1 MPRVLVIG
9 GGVAGL
15 AAGLFL
21 SRAGYAVTL
30 LEAGRRLGGR
40 ASSGMLPGFGEVDL
54 GFHVL
59 MRTCV
64 LARRFLGLL
73 GAEGD
78 VSFQRRLEVPL
89 WIGGRIVWVRS
100 HALFHLVPALL
111 RLPSLSLRE
120 RAGLIRLLS
129 ALRPPMDVTAT
140 EWLRRIRIS
149 SRAVDL
155 LLKPLLLAALN
166 GDPREVSAPYAAMV
180 VRRALLSLRG
190 GALGF
195 FRVPMSRIWARV
207 VPPLERAGGEV
218 HLEAR
223 VTGIL
228 LHRGKAIGVRLT
240 GGEEITG
247 TAVIAALP
255 PQELLDLLPED
266 ARDFLEPAK
275 GIPWSPIVCVH
286 LLFAKPILPLPFLF
300 TPGLALQAVF
310 SVSRLQ
316 GKDGPEHV
324 VLVQSGAR
332 DWIERP
338 LAEVREELLG
348 CLQRVVP
355 QVGSTKLLSAY
366 VLRFPQATFLPAPEV
381 EGLRPQVVTPIPGL
395 FLAGDFVRTG
405 WPSTLEGAIR
415 SGLMAAEA
423 LTRIGGPPRGRI
435 IGGKLFGSA
444 VVPPGN
450 AAPWA
455 SCPP

>member
-1 MPRVLVIG
+1 VAKQVGGRVLVVG
-9 GGVAGL
+9 GGVAGVAAAARL
-15 AAGLFL
+15 A
-21 SRAGYAVTL
+21 RAGAPVVL
-30 LEAGRRLGGR
+30 LERSRRLGGR
-40 ASSGMLPGFGEVDL
+40 AASGTLPGFGEVDL

-59 MRTCV
+59 MRTCRA
-64 LARRFLGLL
+64 ARALLRGL
-73 GAEGD
+73 GAERD
-78 VSFQRRLEVPL
+78 VRFQPRIEVPM
-89 WIGGRIVWVRS
+89 WRAGRVHWVKS
-100 HALFHLVPALL
+100 YPLFHLTPFLFQFGHLPARERLALVRLL
-111 RLPSLSLRE
+111 R
-120 RAGLIRLLS
+120 GLAHVPEAS
-129 ALRPPMDVTAT
+129 AAD
-140 EWLRRIRIS
+140 WLRSLKIP

-155 LLKPLLLAALN
+155 LLRPLVLAALN
-166 GDPREVSAPYAAMV
+166 GEPEDISAHYAAMV
-180 VRRALLSLRG
+180 VRRALLSPRG

-195 FRVPMSRIWARV
+195 FQVPMSRIWARAI
-207 VPPLERAGGEV
+207 PPLERAGGEV
-218 HLEAR
+218 RLEAR
-223 VTGIL
+223 VTEIL

-255 PQELLDLLPED
+255 PQELLDLLPDD
-266 ARDFLEPAK
+266 ARDLLGPVE

-286 LLFAKPILPLPFLF
+286 LLFAKPVLPFPFLF
-300 TPGLALQAVF
+300 TPGLALQTAF

-338 LAEVREELLG
+338 LAEVREELLE

-366 VLRFPQATFLPAPEV
+366 VLRFPRATFLPAPKV

-423 LTRIGGPPRGRI
+423 VVGNSLQVNISPKKGGRWR
-435 IGGKLFGSA
+435 SR
-444 VVPPGN
+444 
-450 AAPWA
+450 
-455 SCPP
+455 

>member
-40 ASSGMLPGFGEVDL
+40 ASSGMLPGLGEVDL

-64 LARRFLGLL
+64 SARRFLDLL
-73 GAEGD
+73 GAKGD
-78 VSFQRRLEVPL
+78 VAFQRRLEVPL
-89 WIGGRIVWVRS
+89 WIEGRIVWVRS
-100 HALFHLVPALL
+100 HALFHLVPTLL
-111 RLPSLSLRE
+111 RLPGLSPWE

-129 ALRPPMDVTAT
+129 AVRSPRDATAAEWFRRLRIPPKAVGLLLRPLV
-140 EWLRRIRIS
+140 
-149 SRAVDL
+149 
-155 LLKPLLLAALN
+155 LAALN
-166 GDPREVSAPYAAMV
+166 GEPEDVSAHYAAMV
-180 VRRALLSLRG
+180 VRRALLSPRG

-195 FRVPMSRIWARV
+195 FQVPMSRIWARAI
-207 VPPLERAGGEV
+207 PPLERAGGEV
-218 HLEAR
+218 RLEAR
-223 VTGIL
+223 VTEIL
-228 LHRGKAIGVRLT
+228 LHRGKAIGVRLR

-255 PQELLDLLPED
+255 PQELLDLLPDD
-266 ARDFLEPAK
+266 ARDLLGPVE

-286 LLFAKPILPLPFLF
+286 LLFAKPVLPFPFLF
-300 TPGLALQAVF
+300 TPGLALQAAF

-338 LAEVREELLG
+338 LAEVREELLE

-423 LTRIGGPPRGRI
+423 VVGSSPQVNISPKKGGRWR
-435 IGGKLFGSA
+435 SR
-444 VVPPGN
+444 
-450 AAPWA
+450 
-455 SCPP
+455 